1 MRIVTV
7 SAGASQPSSTRKLA
21 DRISQAVGE
30 RLPAAEMS
38 TIDVRELGHDLLNAT
53 TSGLRSAPVN
63 AAIAALASADAM
75 IAVTPVFNGA
85 YSGLFKLL
93 FDVLDEGTLRGVP
106 VLLAATGGTARH
118 SLAIDQT
125 MVPLFY
131 YLRARLTTSPVFA
144 ATDDWAEPK
153 ALDARVSAAA
163 DELVA
168 ELSGTRA
175 GQDDRR
181 VSPDDD
187 FTVPD
192 DFASMLSALD
202 RPVVRR

>member
-1 MRIVTV
+1 MRIVTI
-7 SAGASQPSSTRKLA
+7 SAGAGQPSSTRKLA
-21 DRISQAVGE
+21 DRIGQAVAE
-30 RLPAAEMS
+30 RLPGAAQT
-38 TIDVRELGHDLLNAT
+38 TIDVRELGHDLLNAMT
-53 TSGLRSAPVN
+53 TGLRSEAVSEAVATL
-63 AAIAALASADAM
+63 AAADAV

-93 FDVLDEGTLRGVP
+93 LDVLDEGTLRGVP

-131 YLRARLTTSPVFA
+131 YLRARPTTSPVFA
-144 ATDDWAEPK
+144 ATDDWADPR
-153 ALDARVSAAA
+153 ALDARVGAAA

-168 ELSGTRA
+168 EINGGSRERDA
-175 GQDDRR
+175 RR
-181 VSPDDD
+181 VAPADD

-192 DFASMLSALD
+192 DFASMLAALD
-202 RPVVRR
+202 GPAARR